1 MHSDIIVLK
10 VAGEDDPEV
19 DADDVFEQVRGLG
32 PGIDYVDVIKEV
44 PIMRHRAE
52 YFLELLTGSYGY
64 ADPGQYPY
72 SFIARKDGAENY
84 FKSRYNAFKDAA
96 SKITLAEFSSSK
108 TGGFA
113 ALKSTL
119 DDGNGFFIWLDGD
132 AYSLDSFVRL
142 SYIYSGTEFVI
153 SDVIDYHA

>member
-19 DADDVFEQVRGLG
+19 DVDDVFEQVRGLG